1 MREVIKQ
8 IKNVTFYEEKN
19 IMIVLEKL
27 KQKLRPTL
35 IRMRSKIKIN
45 NLSSL

>member
-8 IKNVTFYEEKN
+8 NKNVTFYEEMN

-35 IRMRSKIKIN
+35 IRMRSKIEIN